1 LSSEEGKGREKGRR
15 KERRKERW
23 GEGKKEEK
31 QGVILTTAKNQQKT
45 L

>member
-1 LSSEEGKGREKGRR
+1 VKRERG
-15 KERRKERW
+15 ERRGEGERW

-31 QGVILTTAKNQQKT
+31 QGMILTTAKNRQKT